1 MAGGWSYFPFPRP
14 LPHDHV
20 TRGGR
25 SQLGLLHLKKGIES
39 EGYDLKVAFDGLMG
53 QRLFDQQAIGE
64 LDKLTALANGL
75 LQLAQLDG
83 TQVVTM
89 HLSLLIYRKVI
100 VLTP

>member
-1 MAGGWSYFPFPRP
+1 M
-14 LPHDHV
+14 
-20 TRGGR
+20 
-25 SQLGLLHLKKGIES
+25 
-39 EGYDLKVAFDGLMG
+39 AFDGLMG